1 MTVTPHDFHRMTG
14 LSCNGTVINLRGTS
28 DIQPGIELLGR
39 RYSTD
44 MICYYDIE
52 MDYRPLL

>member
-1 MTVTPHDFHRMTG
+1 MTVTPHDFHRMTS

-28 DIQPGIELLGR
+28 DIQPGIELLRR

-44 MICYYDIE
+44 TICYYDIE
-52 MDYRPLL
+52 MDYRPLP